1 MIALLEAE
9 EAKSKERAE
18 QIVALENKNRKL
30 KRIAEEFDA
39 AKAEIE
45 AQVAEAK
52 SKGSETVANLKSQR
66 SLNDTLRA
74 NIQNTEAKTRV
85 DIEALGQALQVVDQK
100 NLEYLTRINKQETKE
115 QLLQSET
122 ETLKE
127 EVENVR

>member
-45 AQVAEAK
+45 AQAAEAK
-52 SKGSETVANLKSQR
+52 SKGAETVATLKSQR

-100 NLEYLTRINKQETKE
+100 NLEYLQRINKQETKE
-115 QLLQSET
+115 QRLNACPLIWVVWIVNQW
-122 ETLKE
+122 
-127 EVENVR
+127 